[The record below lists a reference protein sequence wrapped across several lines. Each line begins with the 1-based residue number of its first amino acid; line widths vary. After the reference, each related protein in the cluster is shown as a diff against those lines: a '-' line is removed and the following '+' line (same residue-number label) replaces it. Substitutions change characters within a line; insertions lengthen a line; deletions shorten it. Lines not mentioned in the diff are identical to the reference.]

1 MNKST
6 KVAFFTLIV
15 SIVVLSLKTKAY
27 YSTLSIA
34 VLSDA
39 LETVVNVI
47 TACVALFAVKAAA
60 EPADEN
66 HPYGHGKFEFFS
78 AAFEGGLIFFAAL
91 AIIFQAVKSFFG
103 TYEMEHPVAGNYYLI
118 AATVINLMT
127 SLFLLNYGKKQRSE
141 ALKASG
147 KHIMSDVATSVAV
160 IIGLYL
166 VQWTNLHWIDSVV
179 ALTLGVWL
187 LYEAYKILRINSG
200 ALLDEADTGALNQ
213 LAEVINKHKT
223 PAVIDIHNVRMIRSG
238 NFHHIDAH
246 MVVPEFW
253 DVKHV
258 HSVTHEFEKNVV
270 SDYLYDGEVAF
281 HIDPCQRSFCRQ
293 CNVENCD
300 IRKVNFEAVIKFD
313 TDHLIKG
320 PQYTN

>member
-15 SIVVLSLKTKAY
+15 SVVVLILKTKAY
-27 YSTLSIA
+27 YATHSIA

-47 TACVALFAVKAAA
+47 TALVALFAVKAAA

-66 HPYGHGKFEFFS
+66 HPYGHGKFEYFS

-91 AIIFQAVKSFFG
+91 AIIYQAIHSFIG
-103 TYEMEHPVAGNYYLI
+103 EHELIHPTNGNFYLI
-118 AATVINLMT
+118 AATAINLLT
-127 SLFLLNYGKKQRSE
+127 SLFLMNFGKSQRSE

-147 KHIMSDVATSVAV
+147 KHILSDVATSVGV
-160 IIGLYL
+160 IAGLYL
-166 VQWTNLHWIDSVV
+166 VKWTGILWIDSVM
-179 ALTLGVWL
+179 ALVLGFWL
-187 LYEAYKILRINSG
+187 MFEAYKILRTNSG
-200 ALLDEADTGALNQ
+200 ALLDEVDTVALAQ
-213 LAEVINKHKT
+213 LAEVINKHKI

-258 HSVTHEFEKNVV
+258 HSVTHEFEKSVV
-270 SDYLYDGEVAF
+270 HDYLYDGEVAF
-281 HIDPCQRSFCRQ
+281 HIDPCKQSFCRQ
-293 CNVENCD
+293 CNVENCH
-300 IRKVNFEAVIKFD
+300 IRKMNFEAVVQMD
-313 TDHLIKG
+313 YDHLIKG

>member
-15 SIVVLSLKTKAY
+15 SVVVLFLKTKAY
-27 YSTLSIA
+27 YATHSIS

-47 TACVALFAVKAAA
+47 TALVALYAVKIAA

-66 HPYGHGKFEFFS
+66 HPYGHGKFEYFS
-78 AAFEGGLIFFAAL
+78 AAFEGGLVFFAAL
-91 AIIFQAVKSFFG
+91 AIIFQAVQSSLDSHAL
-103 TYEMEHPVAGNYYLI
+103 TDPTAGNFYLI
-118 AATVINLMT
+118 AATAINFLT
-127 SLFLLNYGKKQRSE
+127 SLFLMSFGKRQKSE

-147 KHIMSDVATSVAV
+147 KHIMSDVGTSVAV
-160 IIGLYL
+160 IAGMYL
-166 VQWTNLHWIDSVV
+166 VRFTGVAWIDSGL
-179 ALTLGVWL
+179 AMILGLWL
-187 LYEAYKILRINSG
+187 LYEAYKILRLNSG
-200 ALLDEADTGALNQ
+200 ALLDEADSEALAQ
-213 LAEVINKHKT
+213 LAEAINKFKSS
-223 PAVIDIHNVRMIRSG
+223 AVIDIHNVRMIRSG

-253 DVKHV
+253 DVAHV
-258 HSVTHEFEKNVV
+258 HAITHEFEKNVV
-270 SDYLYDGEVAF
+270 RDYLYDGELAF
-281 HIDPCQRSFCRQ
+281 HIDPCKRSFCRQ
-293 CNVENCD
+293 CNVENCM
-300 IRKVNFEAVIKFD
+300 IRKVNFEAVAVMD